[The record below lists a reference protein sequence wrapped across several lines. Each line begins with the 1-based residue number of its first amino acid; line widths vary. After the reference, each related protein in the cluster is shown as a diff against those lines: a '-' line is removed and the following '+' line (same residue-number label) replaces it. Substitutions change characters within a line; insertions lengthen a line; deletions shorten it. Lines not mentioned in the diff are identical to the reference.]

1 MFIRTRRDPDHA
13 AGPCIRTGRT
23 QPAARASRIA
33 HRASRIA
40 VRPRIYAGRADT
52 TGINCIATLDVADF
66 SAHRIDARKRF
77 ELELLR

>member
-1 MFIRTRRDPDHA
+1 MRRGLAFAP
-13 AGPCIRTGRT
+13 AGR
-23 QPAARASRIA
+23 SRLLA

-40 VRPRIYAGRADT
+40 VRPRSYAGRADA
-52 TGINCIATLDVADF
+52 TGINRIATLDVADF

>member
-1 MFIRTRRDPDHA
+1 MHSHRPDA
-13 AGPCIRTGRT
+13 AGCSRIAHRT
-23 QPAARASRIA
+23 SRIA

-40 VRPRIYAGRADT
+40 HRGWPRIYAGRADA